1 MIPLD
6 IEVEILNRLPV
17 KSLMRSLC
25 VSKMWS
31 SIIRTQ
37 GFIDSYYAMSSA
49 TRPRFIVALSSSSYV
64 KDHAKRLFIFSGEE
78 CSSSSSYVSANLDM
92 TIPSLRLAHGY
103 TCPSVHGFV
112 SCCHGLQFTI
122 CNPSTRQVV
131 TLPACNGYDITSL
144 GYDPVDHQFKALI
157 PVACEYGYDGFII
170 IRLGGGGG
178 GGAQSRSAVTSP
190 PYRPLSKGLCI
201 DGFLYYGAVTQSETP
216 VIMCFDVR
224 NENISFITTPK
235 DVLHLDRNSVLIEYK
250 GKLAA
255 IVGHCLPFNFR
266 GFDLWILED
275 VKKHEWS
282 KQTFELPYCLLD
294 MTSPGTNKAG
304 EIIFAPLKLSLDNLR
319 PFFYIVVYN
328 VARKDVRRVRIQGFA
343 DDEGFRRH
351 YGLVGFCNVSVS
363 PQHVQSIASL

>member
-1 MIPLD
+1 MKRKKEHEKDKFPL
-6 IEVEILNRLPV
+6 EHVPV
-17 KSLMRSLC
+17 KFLKKPHQKKFLRRLER
-25 VSKMWS
+25 KEENHGATRGQMWS

-122 CNPSTRQVV
+122 S
-131 TLPACNGYDITSL
+131 
-144 GYDPVDHQFKALI
+144 LI